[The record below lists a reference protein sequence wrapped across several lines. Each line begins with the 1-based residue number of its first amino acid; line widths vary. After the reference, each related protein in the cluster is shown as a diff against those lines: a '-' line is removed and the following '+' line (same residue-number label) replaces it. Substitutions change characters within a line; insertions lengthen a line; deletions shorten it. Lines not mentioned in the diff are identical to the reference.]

1 MKRKLLVIPFLF
13 LIILFLTGCVFAVST
28 GFETESINEDL
39 QKNILSDI
47 ELTVFYSEPDKS
59 SIKCFDVND
68 NGLIALGSSRSTDK
82 RICVYDADGVFKYG
96 YEFVAYGDFGVEWD
110 GDNLNI
116 YFIRG
121 NIIAS
126 FNSKGEC
133 LGVLSAED
141 SIENDSYFRRFIQS
155 DERIVGDKKYVVSND
170 IGILGLIAPSYSKLS
185 VTDSD
190 GEITVL
196 YDVGEQQFANILGT
210 LILSIIFVIIAFTG
224 IYVQLKKQKHNTA
237 NAYQF

>member
-39 QKNILSDI
+39 QKNILSNI

-96 YEFVAYGDFGVEWD
+96 YEFVAYGDFGVEW
-110 GDNLNI
+110 
-116 YFIRG
+116 R
-121 NIIAS
+121 
-126 FNSKGEC
+126 
-133 LGVLSAED
+133 
-141 SIENDSYFRRFIQS
+141 
-155 DERIVGDKKYVVSND
+155 
-170 IGILGLIAPSYSKLS
+170 
-185 VTDSD
+185 
-190 GEITVL
+190 
-196 YDVGEQQFANILGT
+196 
-210 LILSIIFVIIAFTG
+210 
-224 IYVQLKKQKHNTA
+224 
-237 NAYQF
+237 

>member
-1 MKRKLLVIPFLF
+1 M
-13 LIILFLTGCVFAVST
+13 
-28 GFETESINEDL
+28 
-39 QKNILSDI
+39 
-47 ELTVFYSEPDKS
+47 
-59 SIKCFDVND
+59 
-68 NGLIALGSSRSTDK
+68 
-82 RICVYDADGVFKYG
+82 
-96 YEFVAYGDFGVEWD
+96 
-110 GDNLNI
+110 
-116 YFIRG
+116 
-121 NIIAS
+121 
-126 FNSKGEC
+126 
-133 LGVLSAED
+133 SAED
-141 SIENDSYFRRFIQS
+141 SIENNSYFRRFIQS

-185 VTDSD
+185 MTDSD